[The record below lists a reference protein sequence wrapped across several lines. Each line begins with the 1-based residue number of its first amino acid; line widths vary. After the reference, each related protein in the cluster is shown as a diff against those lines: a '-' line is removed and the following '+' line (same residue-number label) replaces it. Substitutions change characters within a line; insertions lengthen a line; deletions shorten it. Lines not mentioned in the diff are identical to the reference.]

1 MSDRASNHEARSSRH
16 TDIAELL
23 PQDSLSHLPVQ
34 EALAK
39 LASFIDAAAD
49 LAHRAALEHAI
60 KLAVTIRPLCTAAN
74 MAVLDYFEGNAWSCL
89 RHLNH
94 REGQD
99 PWVWRQPELL
109 QEVMCF
115 RRALNGSAGL
125 SLDRQLPMLTN
136 LGNIMSHLGRHVEAI
151 AYYDRALA
159 LYPKYGMTLGNRGQA
174 FLFYSIYHYDHGHKH
189 VFLARARDDFTEA
202 LKYPAEPG
210 AHEVFKA
217 RLLEFDTRKLTN
229 HLKDFDLNRHSLG
242 RLAAERGF
250 RKWALKER
258 LFLNPLN
265 DLGPFPIAACDV
277 LQLPNIITRLAQG
290 PTFHGF
296 FNQLKQEY
304 AAARWFCYEALSA
317 KGSQKEIDDIA
328 DRQLMLLDAQDC
340 SRFGLQ
346 LEKLKLAFRA
356 AYSLLD
362 KIAFFLNAYLDLG
375 LDLTRVNFRS
385 VWFQDANPKT
395 QQLHPKLPKDN
406 LPLRGLFWL
415 SRDFVEA
422 NPDFASAMEPDA
434 QAIATIRNHL
444 EHRFLRV
451 SEMGAQGIW
460 KEDIGYDLSPAS
472 LRDRTL
478 RLLRSAR
485 SAIIYLV
492 LTMNTNEELHR
503 PKPTGLRIR
512 EQLPPRKPDD
522 LPLF

>member
-1 MSDRASNHEARSSRH
+1 MSADPAAI
-16 TDIAELL
+16 IAELL
-23 PQDSLSHLPVQ
+23 PQASLAHLPAQ
-34 EALAK
+34 EALDK
-39 LASFIDAAAD
+39 LALFVDAAGD
-49 LAHRAALEHAI
+49 TGHRAGLEHAI
-60 KLAVTIRPLCTAAN
+60 KLAATIRPQCPAAK
-74 MAVLDYFEGNAWSCL
+74 MAVLDYFEGNVWSCL
-89 RHLNH
+89 RKLNH
-94 REGQD
+94 REGKD
-99 PWVWRQPELL
+99 PWAWRQPELV

-115 RRALNGSAGL
+115 RRALNGSARL
-125 SLDRQLPMLTN
+125 PLDRQLPMLTN
-136 LGNIMSHLGRHVEAI
+136 LGNIMSHLGRPVEAL
-151 AYYDRALA
+151 AYYDRAMA
-159 LYPKYGMTLGNRGQA
+159 LYPKYGMTLGNRAQA
-174 FLFYSIYHYDHGHKH
+174 TVFYSRYHYDRGHQY

-210 AHEVFKA
+210 AHEAFRA
-217 RLLEFDTRKLTN
+217 RLAEFDERKLTS
-229 HLKDFDLNRHSLG
+229 HLKDFNLTRHSLG
-242 RLAAERGF
+242 RLAPERRF
-250 RKWALKER
+250 RQWALKER
-258 LFLNPLN
+258 LFLNPVN
-265 DLGPFPIAACDV
+265 DLGPFPIAGRDI
-277 LQLPNIITRLAQG
+277 LQLPNIVTRLEQG

-317 KGSQKEIDDIA
+317 KGSPKEINDIA
-328 DRQLMLLDAQDC
+328 DRQLMLVDAQDC
-340 SRFGLQ
+340 ARFGLQ

-385 VWFQDANPKT
+385 VWFQDANPRK
-395 QQLHPKLPKDN
+395 QQLHPKLPQDN
-406 LPLRGLFWL
+406 APLRGLFWL

-451 SEMGAQGIW
+451 SEMGAQEIW

-485 SAIIYLV
+485 AATIYLV
-492 LTMNTNEELHR
+492 LAMNTYEALHR
-503 PKPTGLRIR
+503 PKSTGLHVKDK
-512 EQLPPRKPDD
+512 LPPRKPDD
-522 LPLF
+522 SPLF